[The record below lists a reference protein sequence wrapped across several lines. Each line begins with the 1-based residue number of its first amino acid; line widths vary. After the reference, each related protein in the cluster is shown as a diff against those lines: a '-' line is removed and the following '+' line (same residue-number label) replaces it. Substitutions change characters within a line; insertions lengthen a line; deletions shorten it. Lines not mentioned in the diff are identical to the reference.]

1 MLPEGTPGNMYLGA
15 KVSICRSSAPNVGT
29 RCFARL
35 LSPHVECAGNMTVF
49 NDPVVIQIRYDSFTS
64 VADFTFVSLC
74 LELWTRLD
82 SQHVLLRTN
91 QWQNMRPAIFVA
103 IHFSYKSR

>member
-35 LSPHVECAGNMTVF
+35 LSPHVQGTRLFSMTQWLF
-49 NDPVVIQIRYDSFTS
+49 KFDMIHSITS
-64 VADFTFVSLC
+64 VADFKFVSLC
-74 LELWTRLD
+74 LEFMDTIGQSTCSVKD
-82 SQHVLLRTN
+82 KPVAKHETGNLRSNTF
-91 QWQNMRPAIFVA
+91 QLQI
-103 IHFSYKSR
+103 